1 MAWIHV
7 TDEDDADGELK
18 RLYDA
23 LLVPESGKVDHIL
36 KIHSLHPAGLRGH
49 LQLYRAVMTGSEALP
64 KSERE
69 LVGYTVSR
77 INECHY

>member
-1 MAWIHV
+1 MAWIRQI
-7 TDEDDADGELK
+7 DEDDAEGEVK

-36 KIHSLHPAGLRGH
+36 KIHGLHPAGLRGH
-49 LQLYRAVMTGSEALP
+49 LALYRAVMTGSDTLP
-64 KSERE
+64 KAERE
-69 LVGYTVSR
+69 LVAYTVSR